1 VPSGSH
7 ALRAE
12 ADAIRLFR
20 VPLSAPVAV
29 VQHSQ
34 GRLPLAVQEKAARS
48 AIGVDRGVARIP
60 GLAGALPVSNAAG
73 VFPGSRQRSTTII
86 TFLYF
91 RPSTS
96 MAAQTSGGE
105 LYARRYAGAPRD
117 HLAGVTGPV
126 PARYE
131 QGQIIQRYL
140 PWVEAATVLAIF
152 LIVGWHFWSFGAPLA
167 SLLCAGVSYL
177 FAVHLVA
184 WAARR
189 MGVTIPP
196 DLEPVLV
203 VLLLGVTTDYCVF
216 YLSGMRARLADGMAR
231 KEAARLTTA
240 EYTPIIVAAGLVVA
254 AGTASLVVARIQLLR
269 AFGPGLAL
277 TVLTAMAVSVT
288 LAPALIAIFG
298 GLLFRPGSGRLRK
311 AGLGR
316 DGTGAPDQ
324 AGPRRWLPGGKTV
337 AEHGARLAA
346 TRPVALL
353 IMAAC
358 LAGLAVAAA
367 GAAGLRLGS
376 PLIRELPATAEAARA
391 ESAASRGFVPGI
403 LSPTEVLVFGP
414 GIVGRA
420 GPLRRLQHAIA
431 RQQGVAGVVGP
442 SDLPVQTRALNLMA
456 ASDGNAVRFAVVE
469 RTDPLGA
476 AAVGRIRGLE
486 RALPGL
492 AKSAGLTGVRFE
504 VGGETALTAEAID
517 ATSADMRRIA
527 VAVLA
532 VTFVLLAIF
541 LRALLAP
548 AYLLAASVLALLA
561 ALGVSVWIFQDM
573 LGYDGLVYF
582 VPFAV
587 GVLLVSLGS
596 DYNIFVVGR
605 IWEEARRRPLRD
617 AVAVAAPRASR
628 AITTAGVAL
637 AASFAV
643 LAVIPLDQFRELAAA
658 MAFGVIID
666 AFVVRSL
673 LVPAMVALF
682 GRAGRWPGG
691 RSAPRSRL
699 G

>member
-1 VPSGSH
+1 
-7 ALRAE
+7 
-12 ADAIRLFR
+12 
-20 VPLSAPVAV
+20 
-29 VQHSQ
+29 
-34 GRLPLAVQEKAARS
+34 
-48 AIGVDRGVARIP
+48 
-60 GLAGALPVSNAAG
+60 
-73 VFPGSRQRSTTII
+73 
-86 TFLYF
+86 
-91 RPSTS
+91 
-96 MAAQTSGGE
+96 
-105 LYARRYAGAPRD
+105 
-117 HLAGVTGPV
+117 
-126 PARYE
+126 
-131 QGQIIQRYL
+131 
-140 PWVEAATVLAIF
+140 
-152 LIVGWHFWSFGAPLA
+152 
-167 SLLCAGVSYL
+167 
-177 FAVHLVA
+177 
-184 WAARR
+184 
-189 MGVTIPP
+189 
-196 DLEPVLV
+196 
-203 VLLLGVTTDYCVF
+203 
-216 YLSGMRARLADGMAR
+216 
-231 KEAARLTTA
+231 
-240 EYTPIIVAAGLVVA
+240 
-254 AGTASLVVARIQLLR
+254 
-269 AFGPGLAL
+269 
-277 TVLTAMAVSVT
+277 
-288 LAPALIAIFG
+288 
-298 GLLFRPGSGRLRK
+298 
-311 AGLGR
+311 
-316 DGTGAPDQ
+316 
-324 AGPRRWLPGGKTV
+324 
-337 AEHGARLAA
+337 
-346 TRPVALL
+346 
-353 IMAAC
+353 
-358 LAGLAVAAA
+358 
-367 GAAGLRLGS
+367 
-376 PLIRELPATAEAARA
+376 
-391 ESAASRGFVPGI
+391 
-403 LSPTEVLVFGP
+403 
-414 GIVGRA
+414 
-420 GPLRRLQHAIA
+420 LQHAIA

-456 ASDGNAVRFAVVE
+456 ARDGNAVRFAVVE

-476 AAVGRIRGLE
+476 AAVGRVRALQ

-492 AKSAGLTGVRFE
+492 ARSAGLAGVRFE

-532 VTFVLLAIF
+532 VTFVLLAVF

-548 AYLLAASVLALLA
+548 VYLLAASVLALLA